1 MDKSSCDM
9 FRLNENNKTKYVILN
24 DFVIEEQN
32 LEIVELNHVKTNAKI
47 VLFVCDDDNRVFN
60 IAFKTPVNNS
70 KGTPHILEHSVLCGS
85 KKYNVKDPFIELAK
99 GSMNTFLNAMT
110 FPDKTCYPVASANLK
125 DFHNLVDVYLD
136 AVFYPNAVKN
146 DKIFKQEGWHYEIS
160 NLEDNLKVNGVV
172 YNEMRGVYSD
182 PDSILE
188 SAILKN
194 LFNDTNYAYDYGGKP
209 DEIYNLS
216 FDEFIKFHETY
227 YSPSN
232 AIVYFYGNLDFNYE
246 LDYLDREYLQHFEK
260 RNVDIAFK
268 TVTTFKKN
276 NEQIDYYSIDSE
288 DNKDKAYIAYSF
300 ALDGEKSE
308 LKNIVMQIIN
318 YVLFA
323 SDSAILKEKF
333 LNEGLGEVVFSR
345 YDTGIKSGFYS
356 VISQNITEA
365 KKDKFIKLFDDSI
378 QNIIKNGLDIDKF
391 KAAIN
396 SCYFDYAEGEYSRIP
411 RGIYLSLLSLDS
423 YLYDENVALYIEY
436 QKAFDLI
443 NAIDLNDKNNLFIET
458 LKEVFVDNNHR
469 CVNVLRPKLNYSL
482 EKDKALSDELE
493 KRKKAMSNTEIN
505 KLVKDMNELKE
516 YQSTKDNEEAL
527 KCIPSI
533 KISDIDRDKKSI
545 EYVVESNENVDTIVT
560 YKNDRDIVYI
570 SLKFDITDLS
580 KEELYLFSIINNTL
594 SKVDLISESF
604 HDFNNFID
612 IHTGGLNLSMD
623 VTEKKVLFSY
633 SIKVAKD
640 KIKYAFDIF
649 YKLFSEAQFID
660 TKRINILLN
669 ESRQNSL
676 LAILSGGH
684 RSAINRSKSTF
695 DFLSAITDK
704 VSPDGIGFYKFT
716 SAICN
721 NYSNNA
727 DVINDSL
734 DLLYKKLHR
743 KKMYLF
749 LCTNKNYHDD
759 IIKNFKDFIG
769 NIIKV
774 KMKHIYTERD
784 ENRLVANIKAIDEF
798 VHFDDCEKKYK
809 NEAILTPNDINFC
822 AIAGQFPKEMYSGRL
837 SVLRTLFNYE
847 YLWTNI
853 RVLGGA
859 YGCMA
864 TFSDVGNYALCSY
877 RDPNVS
883 NTNKI
888 YFGVPKFLKEF
899 NKSDEEIKKYVIG
912 SMGTYDNPLSVV
924 DNHKRN
930 IIAYFDDITDE
941 EYNKRRHD
949 VLDIN
954 LNEIRELSEIFKD
967 IENGYKC
974 ALISNS
980 KLEEAKKEYDI
991 VWQLIE

>member
-1 MDKSSCDM
+1 M
-9 FRLNENNKTKYVILN
+9 FKLNENNENKYKVLNALVIK
-24 DFVIEEQN
+24 EQN
-32 LEIVELNHVKTNAKI
+32 LEMVELCHIKTNAKI
-47 VLFVCDDDNRVFN
+47 ILFVCDDDNRVFN

-160 NLEDNLKVNGVV
+160 GRDDDLKVNGVV

-188 SAILKN
+188 SSILKN
-194 LFNDTNYAYDYGGKP
+194 LFNGTNYAYEYGGKP

-216 FDEFIKFHETY
+216 FDEFKKFHETY

-246 LDYLDREYLQHFEK
+246 LEYLDREYLQHFEK
-260 RNVDIAFK
+260 RNVDIE
-268 TVTTFKKN
+268 FKKVSSFDKY

-288 DNKDKAYIAYSF
+288 DKKDKAYIAYSF
-300 ALDGEKSE
+300 ALDGIKSG

-318 YVLFA
+318 HVLF
-323 SDSAILKEKF
+323 SSESAILKEKF
-333 LNEGLGEVVFSR
+333 LNEGLGEVVYAR
-345 YDTGIKSGFYS
+345 YDIGIKSGLYS
-356 VISQNITEA
+356 VISQNITED
-365 KKDKFIKLFDDSI
+365 KKEKFIKLFDDSI
-378 QNIIKNGLDIDKF
+378 QNIIENGLDVDKF

-396 SCYFDYAEGEYSRIP
+396 SYYFDYAEGEYSRIP

-423 YLYDENVALYIEY
+423 YLYDEDVAMYIEY
-436 QKAFDLI
+436 QKAFDTI
-443 NAIDLNDKNNLFIET
+443 KAIDLNDKNNLFIET
-458 LKEVFVDNNHR
+458 LKEVFADNNHR
-469 CVNVLRPKLNYSL
+469 CVNVLRPKLNYSV
-482 EKDKALSDELE
+482 EKDKILSDELE
-493 KRKKAMSNTEIN
+493 NRKKTMTDTEIDQ
-505 KLVKDMNELKE
+505 LVKDMNELKE
-516 YQSTKDNEEAL
+516 YQMAKDSKEAL

-533 KISDIDRDKKSI
+533 KISDIDRDKKTI
-545 EYVVESNENVDTIVT
+545 EYTVESNENVDTIIT
-560 YKNDRDIVYI
+560 YKNDKDIVYI

-580 KEELYLFSIINNTL
+580 KEELYLFTIINNVL
-594 SKVDLISESF
+594 SKVDLVSESF

-612 IHTGGLNLSMD
+612 MHTGGLTISMD
-623 VTEKKVLFSY
+623 VTENKVLFSY
-633 SIKVAKD
+633 GIKVVQD

-649 YKLFSEAQFID
+649 YKLFAEAQFID

-669 ESRQNSL
+669 MAKQNSL
-676 LAILSGGH
+676 LSILSGGH
-684 RSAINRSKSTF
+684 RTAMNRAKSTF
-695 DFLSAITDK
+695 DFLSGMTDK
-704 VSPDGIGFYKFT
+704 IAPDGIGFYKFT
-716 SAICN
+716 TAICN
-721 NYSNNA
+721 NYLSNA

-749 LCTNKNYHDD
+749 LCTNEKYHDEIVSNFKHFID
-759 IIKNFKDFIG
+759 NIIKN
-769 NIIKV
+769 

-784 ENRLVANIKAIDEF
+784 ENRLVSHIKAIDEF
-798 VHFDDCEKKYK
+798 VHFDDCNKKYR

-864 TFSDVGNYALCSY
+864 TFSDTGNYALCSY

-883 NTNKI
+883 NTNKV

-899 NKSDEEIKKYVIG
+899 NKSDEEIKKYIIG

-924 DNHKRN
+924 DNYKRN

-949 VLDIN
+949 VLDVN
-954 LNEIRELSEIFKD
+954 LNEIRDLSEIFKD
-967 IENGYKC
+967 IDNGYKC

-980 KLEEAKKEYDI
+980 KLEEAKKDYDI

>member
-1 MDKSSCDM
+1 M
-9 FRLNENNKTKYVILN
+9 FVLSENNKTKYEILDVVI
-24 DFVIEEQN
+24 VKEEN
-32 LEIVELNHVKTNAKI
+32 LELVELRHIKTNAKI

-60 IAFKTPVNNS
+60 ITFKTPVNNS

-136 AVFYPNAVKN
+136 AVFFPNAVKN
-146 DKIFKQEGWHYEIS
+146 DKIFKQEGWHYEIADK
-160 NLEDNLKVNGVV
+160 NDTLKVNGVV

-194 LFNDTNYAYDYGGKP
+194 LFEGTNYAYDYGGRP
-209 DEIYNLS
+209 DEIYSLT
-216 FDEFIKFHETY
+216 FDEFKNFHEKY

-232 AIVYFYGNLDFNYE
+232 SIIHFYGNLDFNYE
-246 LDYLDREYLQHFEK
+246 LECLDKEYLQQFEK
-260 RNVDIAFK
+260 IDIDIVFK
-268 TVTTFKKN
+268 SVTTFEKDK
-276 NEQIDYYSIDSE
+276 EQIDFYSIDSE
-288 DNKDKAYIAYSF
+288 ENKDKAYLAYSF
-300 ALDGEKSE
+300 ALDDKKST
-308 LKNIVMQIIN
+308 LNNIVMRIID
-318 YVLFA
+318 YVLFS

-333 LNEGLGEVVFSR
+333 LNEGLGEVVYSR
-345 YDTGIKSGFYS
+345 YDVGIKNGFYS
-356 VISQNITEA
+356 IISQNIAED
-365 KKDKFIKLFDDSI
+365 KKDKFIKLFNDSI
-378 QNIIKNGLDIDKF
+378 QSMIKNGIDEDKF

-396 SCYFDYAEGEYSRIP
+396 SIYFNYAEGEYSRLP
-411 RGIYLSLLSLDS
+411 RGLYLSIVSLES
-423 YLYDENVALYIEY
+423 YLYDENIALYIDY
-436 QKAFDLI
+436 KKAFDLI
-443 NAIDLNDKNNLFIET
+443 NDIDLSDKNNLFIKT
-458 LKEVFVDNNHR
+458 LQEVFICNEHR
-469 CVNVLRPKLNYSL
+469 CVNVLRPKLNYSD
-482 EKDKALSDELE
+482 EKDKALICEL
-493 KRKKAMSNTEIN
+493 KDRKEAMDDADII
-505 KLVKDMNELKE
+505 KLVKETNELKE
-516 YQSTKDNEEAL
+516 YQMTKDSKEAL

-533 KISDIDRDKKSI
+533 KISDIDRDKKTI
-545 EYVVESNENVDTIVT
+545 DYKVESNENVDTIIT
-560 YKNDRDIVYI
+560 YKNDKDIVYI
-570 SLKFDITDLS
+570 SLKFDITNLS
-580 KEELYLFSIINNTL
+580 KEEIYLFSIINNIL

-612 IHTGGLNLSMD
+612 INTGGLTISLD
-623 VTEKKVLFSY
+623 VTENRILFSY
-633 SIKVAKD
+633 KIKVVKD

-669 ESRQNSL
+669 ESKQNTL
-676 LAILSGGH
+676 LVILSGGH
-684 RSAINRSKSTF
+684 RSAMNRSKSTF
-695 DFLSAITDK
+695 DFPSGILDK
-704 VSPDGIGFYKFT
+704 VSPDGIGYYKFI

-721 NYSNNA
+721 NYLKNA

-749 LCTNKNYHDD
+749 LCTNEKYHDD
-759 IIKNFKDFIG
+759 IVKSFDSFLGNVIKS
-769 NIIKV
+769 

-784 ENRLVANIKAIDEF
+784 ESRLVENIKLIDEF
-798 VHFDDCEKKYK
+798 VHFADCDKKYK

-822 AIAGQFPKEMYSGRL
+822 AISAQFPKEMYSGKL
-837 SVLRTLFNYE
+837 SVLKTLFNYE

-859 YGCMA
+859 YGCMS
-864 TFSDVGNYALCSY
+864 TFSDLGNYSLCSY
-877 RDPNVS
+877 RDPHVS

-888 YFGVPKFLKEF
+888 YFGIPKFLKEF
-899 NKSDEEIKKYVIG
+899 SKSEEEIEKYIIG
-912 SMGTYDNPLSVV
+912 SIGQYDNPLSVV
-924 DNHKRN
+924 DNYKRN
-930 IIAYFDDITDE
+930 IIAYFDGITDE

-954 LNEIRELSEIFKD
+954 LNELRELSEIFKD

>member
-1 MDKSSCDM
+1 M
-9 FRLNENNKTKYVILN
+9 FVLNDSNKTKYEVL
-24 DFVIEEQN
+24 DSFVVKEQN
-32 LEIVELNHVKTNAKI
+32 LEVIELRHIKTHAKL
-47 VLFVCDDDNRVFN
+47 VLFICDDDNRVFN

-125 DFHNLVDVYLD
+125 DFRNLVDVYLD
-136 AVFYPNAVKN
+136 AVFYPNAIKN
-146 DKIFKQEGWHYEIS
+146 DKIFKQEGWHYEIADKS
-160 NLEDNLKVNGVV
+160 DTLKVNGVV

-194 LFNDTNYAYDYGGKP
+194 LFGGTNYAYDYGGKP
-209 DEIYNLS
+209 DEIYNLT
-216 FDEFIKFHETY
+216 FDEFKGFHEKY

-246 LDYLDREYLQHFEK
+246 LDYLDREYLHHFDK
-260 RNVDIAFK
+260 KDVDIEFK
-268 TVTTFKKN
+268 TVTSFDKN
-276 NEQIDYYSIDSE
+276 REQIDYYSIDSE
-288 DNKDKAYIAYSF
+288 DDRDKAYLAYSF
-300 ALDGEKSE
+300 AMGDKKSG
-308 LKNIVMQIIN
+308 LKNILMQIID
-318 YVLFA
+318 YVLFS

-333 LNEGLGEVVFSR
+333 LNEGFGEVVFSR
-345 YDTGIKSGFYS
+345 YDIGLKSGFYS
-356 VISQNITEA
+356 VVSQNISED
-365 KKDKFIKLFDDSI
+365 KKEKFIKLFDDSI
-378 QNIIKNGLDIDKF
+378 KDIIKRGLDVDKF
-391 KAAIN
+391 KAGIN
-396 SCYFDYAEGEYSRIP
+396 SLYFDYAEGEYSRLP
-411 RGIYLSLLSLDS
+411 RGLYLSLVSLDS
-423 YLYDENVALYIEY
+423 YLYGDKIDMYIEY
-436 QKAFDLI
+436 QKAFDII
-443 NAIDLNDKNNLFIET
+443 NSVDLKDKNNLFIET

-469 CVNVLRPKLNYSL
+469 CVNVLRPKLKYSE
-482 EKDKALSDELE
+482 EKDKVLSDELA
-493 KRKKAMSNTEIN
+493 KRKEAMTDAEIEQ
-505 KLVKDMNELKE
+505 VVREMNELKE
-516 YQSTKDNEEAL
+516 YQMAKDSKEAL

-533 KISDIDRDKKSI
+533 KISDIDRDKKTI
-545 EYVVESNENVDTIVT
+545 DYKLELNENVDTIIT
-560 YKNDRDIVYI
+560 YKNDKDIVYI
-570 SLKFDITDLS
+570 SLKFDITDLTR
-580 KEELYLFSIINNTL
+580 EEIYLFSIVNNIL

-612 IHTGGLNLSMD
+612 INTGGLTISID
-623 VTEKKVLFSY
+623 VSENKILFSY
-633 SIKVAKD
+633 KIKVAKD

-669 ESRQNSL
+669 ECRQNSL
-676 LAILSGGH
+676 LSILSGGH

-695 DFLSAITDK
+695 DFTSGILDK
-704 VSPDGIGFYKFT
+704 VSTDGIGFYKFI

-721 NYSNNA
+721 NYTANA

-749 LCTNKNYHDD
+749 LCMNEKYHDD
-759 IIKNFKDFIG
+759 VVKNFDDFLG
-769 NIIKV
+769 NIIKN

-784 ENRLVANIKAIDEF
+784 DGRLFDNIKKIDEF
-798 VHFDDCEKKYK
+798 VHFDDCDKKYK

-822 AIAGQFPKEMYSGRL
+822 AVSGQFPKELFSGKL

-859 YGCMA
+859 YGCMS
-864 TFSDVGNYALCSY
+864 TFSKVGDYSLCSY
-877 RDPNVS
+877 RDPHVS
-883 NTNKI
+883 NTNKVYLGI
-888 YFGVPKFLKEF
+888 PKFLKEF
-899 NKSDEEIKKYVIG
+899 NKNDEEIEKYVIG
-912 SMGTYDNPLSVV
+912 SMGQYDNPLSIV
-924 DNHKRN
+924 DNYKRN
-930 IIAYFDDITDE
+930 ILAYFDGITDE
-941 EYNKRRHD
+941 EYNKRRHE

-954 LNEIRELSEIFKD
+954 LDEIRGLSEIFKD
-967 IENGYKC
+967 IDKGEKC

-980 KLEEAKKEYDI
+980 KLEEAKNEYDT